1 MSDRLTQDE
10 LAQIILEIEKM
21 RSRAEDEL
29 TREQVEE
36 ILQELNLSPDLLDD
50 ALRQL
55 RRKQA
60 LKAQQRR
67 NRSIGLG
74 VIVSLLVVVGLA
86 VFFVRQH
93 NSAIA
98 KVQAQD
104 DRITLEQDNG
114 DSFKVIERQNS
125 PQVVYRVTLKEAPI
139 GKSLDL
145 SCNWINPNG
154 EVVKQNRYQTRNIT
168 TSVWNT
174 RCRYTLNSSAPVGN
188 WQVEM
193 LLNGRRLS
201 EADFEVQ

>member
-10 LAQIILEIEKM
+10 LTQIILEIEKM

-67 NRSIGLG
+67 NRWIGLG
-74 VIVSLLVVVGLA
+74 VVVSLLVVVGLA

>member
-21 RSRAEDEL
+21 RSRTEDEL

-74 VIVSLLVVVGLA
+74 VVVSLLVVVGLA
-86 VFFVRQH
+86 VFFGQQH

-104 DRITLEQDNG
+104 DRITLKQNKSDN
-114 DSFKVIERQNS
+114 FEVIERQNS
-125 PQVVYRVTLKEAPI
+125 PQVVYRVTLKDAPI
-139 GKSLDL
+139 GKNLDL
-145 SCNWINPNG
+145 LCNWINPNG

-174 RCRYTLNSSAPVGN
+174 RCRYTLSSSAPVGN

-201 EADFEVQ
+201 EADFEVK

>member
-1 MSDRLTQDE
+1 MNDRLTQEE
-10 LAQIILEIEKM
+10 LAQIILEMEKM
-21 RSRAEDEL
+21 RSRTEDEL
-29 TREQVEE
+29 TREQVED

-60 LKAQQRR
+60 LQAQQKR
-67 NRSIGLG
+67 NRSIGFG
-74 VIVSLLVVVGLA
+74 VIASLLVVVGLA
-86 VFFVRQH
+86 VFFVQQH

-104 DRITLEQDNG
+104 DRITLAENNG
-114 DSFKVIERQNS
+114 DNFEVIERQDS
-125 PQVVYRVTLKEAPI
+125 PQLVYRVTLKDAPI
-139 GKSLDL
+139 NKNLDL
-145 SCNWINPNG
+145 LCNWINPNG
-154 EVVKQNRYQTRNIT
+154 EVVRQNRYQTRNIT

-174 RCRYTLNSSAPVGN
+174 RCRYTISPSAPVGN

>member
-1 MSDRLTQDE
+1 MSDQLTQDE
-10 LAQIILEIEKM
+10 LTQIILEIEKM